1 MAGRDAIAASA
12 LLALAVAGVVES
24 ARLLPYGV
32 VRNPG
37 PGFYPWWVSL
47 ALGLLAVVLL
57 GRAVLGLGERAGGE
71 EGGRLVKVVGVLALL
86 SVYAL
91 TLEPVGYPL
100 ATFVLVLFM
109 LRVTEP
115 HAWPVALGTAVLA
128 AGGSYVLFGVWL
140 GVPLPAGFLAR

>member
-1 MAGRDAIAASA
+1 MAGRDALAAWA
-12 LLALAVAGVVES
+12 LLALAVAGAVES

-47 ALGLLAVVLL
+47 ALGVLALVLL
-57 GRAVLGLGERAGGE
+57 GQWLLAARHVRPGED
-71 EGGRLVKVVGVLALL
+71 GRFVKVVGVLAVLT
-86 SVYAL
+86 VYAVL
-91 TLEPVGYPL
+91 LEPVGYPI

-109 LRVTEP
+109 LRVTDP
-115 HAWPVALGTAVLA
+115 QRWPVAFGMGLLA

-140 GVPLPAGFLAR
+140 GVPLPAGLLTR